1 MCDVAVA
8 VSVPQRSGGA
18 DVDSAAI
25 LNALPAPVLVVD
37 ERDGI
42 VSINPA
48 AEQFFQG
55 SAAVLLGVNLQD
67 LIPHD
72 SPLLALT
79 QRIRRRGY
87 SMSEYG
93 VRIAT
98 PRIGQHFVTIDAGP
112 LGDAPGHV
120 VLVLQERTIAGR
132 IDSSLIHR
140 GAARSV
146 TAMAAMLAHEVKN
159 PLCGVGGAAQLLEE
173 SIRPED
179 RRLTGLIV
187 DEADRICAL
196 VARMEVFSS
205 EPLLDRAPVNIHEK
219 TGKATG

>member
-1 MCDVAVA
+1 MCISDWSSDVC
-8 VSVPQRSGGA
+8 SSDR
-18 DVDSAAI
+18 
-25 LNALPAPVLVVD
+25 APVLVVD
-37 ERDGI
+37 ERDDI

-48 AEQFFQG
+48 AEQFFHG

-112 LGDAPGHV
+112 LGDALGHV
-120 VLVLQERTIAGR
+120 VLVLRERTIAGR

-146 TAMAAMLAHEVKN
+146 TARAAMLAHEGKI
-159 PLCGVGGAAQLLEE
+159 G
-173 SIRPED
+173 
-179 RRLTGLIV
+179 
-187 DEADRICAL
+187 
-196 VARMEVFSS
+196 
-205 EPLLDRAPVNIHEK
+205 RAN
-219 TGKATG
+219 

>member
-37 ERDGI
+37 ERDDI

-72 SPLLALT
+72 SPLLPLT
-79 QRIRRRGY
+79 HMIRRRGY

-93 VRIAT
+93 VRIAP

-120 VLVLQERTIAGR
+120 VIVLQAGTN
-132 IDSSLIHR
+132 
-140 GAARSV
+140 V
-146 TAMAAMLAHEVKN
+146 
-159 PLCGVGGAAQLLEE
+159 
-173 SIRPED
+173 RPE
-179 RRLTGLIV
+179 
-187 DEADRICAL
+187 E
-196 VARMEVFSS
+196 
-205 EPLLDRAPVNIHEK
+205 H
-219 TGKATG
+219 